1 MFLLLKEKKMKY
13 KFKEGQEVLFDI
25 PGYIHGRGIICGIA
39 QTGVS
44 TLWIVKLIES
54 NVDKDEYSYSCAP
67 IQEQH
72 LKAYE

>member
-1 MFLLLKEKKMKY
+1 MKY
-13 KFKEGQEVLFDI
+13 KFKEGQEVSFNI
-25 PGYIHGRGIICGIA
+25 SGYIHGRGVICGIA

-44 TLWIVKLIES
+44 MSWIVKLIES
-54 NVDKDEYSYSCAP
+54 NVDKDEYLYSCVL